1 MASHLKG
8 QLSPHIILALALVAS
23 GESIRKAAQIAGCSP
38 GGLWKAIV
46 RQRQGALTSSPP

>member
-1 MASHLKG
+1 MATSHLKG
-8 QLSPHIILALALVAS
+8 QLSPHITLALALVAS

-46 RQRQGALTSSPP
+46 RQRKEGIKCES